1 MEHELML
8 TGVGGQSIQLGAQ
21 ILARA
26 AVLEHRHVTYLG
38 VYGGTMRG
46 GNTDATLIFGDAPVS
61 APPIVSKVA
70 AALVMHHQ
78 FFEPLRPKL
87 RPGSIVVVNESL
99 FEGELDRDAWRVFDI
114 PATRIATEL
123 GNTLAACLVLAAA
136 YARITGVVGLDAL
149 VAGMKQAVPSYRRQH
164 VESNEQ
170 ALRAGFEH
178 ASPGVTPVWESAA

>member
-1 MEHELML
+1 MEHEVMF

-26 AVLEHRHVTYLG
+26 AVIEDRHVTYLG
-38 VYGGTMRG
+38 TYGGTMRG
-46 GNTDATLIFGDAPVS
+46 GNTDATLIIADGPVS

-78 FFEPLRPKL
+78 FFEPVRAKL
-87 RPGSIVVVNESL
+87 RPGSVVVVNESL

-114 PATRIATEL
+114 PATQIATEL
-123 GNTLAACLVLAAA
+123 GNTLAACLVLTAA
-136 YARITGVVGLDAL
+136 YARLTGVVGLPAL
-149 VAGMKQAVPSYRRQH
+149 VSGMREAVPSYRRQH
-164 VESNEQ
+164 IESNEK

-178 ASPGVTPVWESAA
+178 AVPGVVPVWESAA